1 MLDEELEEG
10 AARVYIVRT
19 QTVGAGPWLVS
30 EVARKQEAVTG
41 W

>member
-1 MLDEELEEG
+1 MRNWKRG
-10 AARVYIVRT
+10 QRRWVYIVRT

-30 EVARKQEAVTG
+30 EVARKQEAATG